1 MAVDNL
7 PVGTIVNAA
16 AADFPEFARRYVNL
30 ASADFGAKVLKCSD
44 EFFAS
49 ADRMLQSSEPVF
61 VVGKFDHHGKWMDGW
76 ETRRKRGPGHDTA
89 VIRRSEEHTSELQ
102 SREKL
107 VCRLLREKKKKFVR
121 NIL

>member
-1 MAVDNL
+1 HVDL
-7 PVGTIVNAA
+7 CLDLCCFLHGHDRPS
-16 AADFPEFARRYVNL
+16 FPSSSPTRL
-30 ASADFGAKVLKCSD
+30 SSVLCSD
-44 EFFAS
+44 EFLAS